1 MNSNLISASLKN
13 SLKNLRI
20 ATKQVYKS
28 YRATLTNNK
37 MNFRH
42 LKLVIFNDRCNN
54 MKERVE
60 DNVMTRTFL

>member
-1 MNSNLISASLKN
+1 MNSNLISVSLKN
-13 SLKNLRI
+13 SFKNLRI

-42 LKLVIFNDRCNN
+42 LKLVIFNN
-54 MKERVE
+54 MKERVK

>member
-42 LKLVIFNDRCNN
+42 LKLVIFNN